1 MSPVR
6 AAQAR
11 NSSSATASLPNPSL
25 AMQRF
30 HVAAGILRNA
40 SGQVLIAERNETG
53 PFSNFWEFPGGKIH
67 AGETALV
74 ALKRELLEEIGIEAT
89 AIEPFMN
96 LTHEYPDRTVDLEF
110 FSVTQWRG
118 EPAGLEGQSLRW
130 IDIPDLNSDELLPAD
145 APIVKLLQTK

>member
-1 MSPVR
+1 M
-6 AAQAR
+6 
-11 NSSSATASLPNPSL
+11 
-25 AMQRF
+25 
-30 HVAAGILRNA
+30 
-40 SGQVLIAERNETG
+40 LIAERNETG
-53 PFSNFWEFPGGKIH
+53 PFSNLWEFPGGKIR

-118 EPAGLEGQSLRW
+118 EPAGVEGQSLRW
-130 IDIPDLNSDELLPAD
+130 IDIADLRADELLPAD
-145 APIVKLLQTK
+145 APIVELLQAK

>member
-1 MSPVR
+1 
-6 AAQAR
+6 
-11 NSSSATASLPNPSL
+11 
-25 AMQRF
+25 MQHF
-30 HVAAGILRNA
+30 HVAAGILRNTG
-40 SGQVLIAERNETG
+40 GQVLITERTEAG
-53 PFSNFWEFPGGKIH
+53 PYRDLWEFPGGKIH

-130 IDIPDLNSDELLPAD
+130 IDVADLRADELLPAD
-145 APIVKLLQTK
+145 APVVSALKNS

>member
-1 MSPVR
+1 MSPVL
-6 AAQAR
+6 ADQAR
-11 NSSSATASLPNPSL
+11 NSSSATASLPSPSL

-40 SGQVLIAERNETG
+40 GGQVLIAERDETG
-53 PFSNFWEFPGGKIH
+53 PFSGLWEFPGGKIH

-96 LTHEYPDRTVDLEF
+96 LTHEYPDRTVELEF
-110 FSVTQWRG
+110 FNVTQWQG
-118 EPAGLEGQSLRW
+118 VPTGLEGQRIRWVDVADLRA
-130 IDIPDLNSDELLPAD
+130 DELLPAD
-145 APIVKLLQTK
+145 EPIVKLLQTQ

>member
-1 MSPVR
+1 MSPVL
-6 AAQAR
+6 ADQAR
-11 NSSSATASLPNPSL
+11 NSSSATASLPSPSI

-40 SGQVLIAERNETG
+40 GGQVLIAERDETG
-53 PFSNFWEFPGGKIH
+53 PFSGLWEFPGGKIH

-130 IDIPDLNSDELLPAD
+130 INISDLRADELLPAD
-145 APIVKLLQTK
+145 IAVIEELQNL